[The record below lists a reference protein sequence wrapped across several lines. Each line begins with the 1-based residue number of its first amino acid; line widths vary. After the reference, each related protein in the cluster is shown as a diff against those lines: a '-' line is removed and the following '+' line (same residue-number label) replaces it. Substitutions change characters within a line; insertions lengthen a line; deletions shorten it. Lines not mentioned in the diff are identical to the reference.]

1 MVPTDP
7 CCTSP
12 SARAITCPPT
22 TGIRRR
28 AVTSSVRVNTGP
40 PVLRTTGVAPFD
52 PLAAV
57 TSPER
62 AGAVGS
68 RPVVAVA
75 TPGRVRAIPKTQ
87 RAGRTA
93 RRKPHKEAAH
103 KGRRVQ
109 PRTLEFAR
117 HVIVFTTF
125 PESAFTA
132 SEMLRWY
139 RTRWWVEPVF
149 RRFRSPAQLEHL
161 PEYDD
166 ESAKAWPYGKLLSE
180 IPRLGRC
187 G

>member
-1 MVPTDP
+1 M
-7 CCTSP
+7 
-12 SARAITCPPT
+12 
-22 TGIRRR
+22 
-28 AVTSSVRVNTGP
+28 
-40 PVLRTTGVAPFD
+40 LRTTGVAPFD

-68 RPVVAVA
+68 RPVVAVEGA
-75 TPGRVRAIPKTQ
+75 VAAPGRVRAIRKTQ
-87 RAGRTA
+87 QAGRTA
-93 RRKPHKEAAH
+93 RRKPHKEAAR

-109 PRTLEFAR
+109 PRTLEFA
-117 HVIVFTTF
+117 HHAIVFTTF
-125 PESAFTA
+125 PEPAFTA
-132 SEMLRWY
+132 SEVLQWY
-139 RTRWWVEPVF
+139 RTRWQIELVF
-149 RRFRSPAQLEHL
+149 KRFKSPAQLGHL